1 VDPPGDAGSEEQDP
15 AYDIEDL
22 MAFRFSLAM
31 FVLLTAASSALAQT
45 QPAAPLAAPTGNA
58 QRGKTLFETS
68 LRCYACHG
76 FDGQTGSP
84 RLVPMARAED
94 VFLAYVRKPATQG
107 MPSFVA
113 IPEADLRDVYA
124 YIRSIPQAAPNADSV
139 PLIKGI
145 LDRRGKAN

>member
-1 VDPPGDAGSEEQDP
+1 
-15 AYDIEDL
+15 
-22 MAFRFSLAM
+22 MMFRSVFAT
-31 FVLLTAASSALAQT
+31 FALLSTASTAVAQN

-58 QRGKTLFETS
+58 QRGKTLYETT

-94 VFLAYVRKPATQG
+94 TFLAYVRKPATQG

-113 IPEADLRDVYA
+113 APEADLRDVYA
-124 YIRSIPQAAPNADSV
+124 YIRSIPQAAPAAESV
-139 PLIKGI
+139 PLINEI
-145 LDRRGKAN
+145 LERRTKAN

>member
-1 VDPPGDAGSEEQDP
+1 
-15 AYDIEDL
+15 
-22 MAFRFSLAM
+22 MKLAT
-31 FVLLTAASSALAQT
+31 TAVFMIALATVAVAQN
-45 QPAAPLAAPTGNA
+45 QPAAPLAPPTGNA
-58 QRGKTLFETS
+58 QRGRTLFETS

-84 RLVPMARAED
+84 RLVPVARAED

-139 PLIKGI
+139 PLLKGV
-145 LDRRGKAN
+145 LDRRAKAN

>member
-1 VDPPGDAGSEEQDP
+1 MKIATTAVFVIA
-15 AYDIEDL
+15 
-22 MAFRFSLAM
+22 LA
-31 FVLLTAASSALAQT
+31 TAAVAQN
-45 QPAAPLAAPTGNA
+45 QPACSSSPPPTGNA

-139 PLIKGI
+139 PLLKGV
-145 LDRRGKAN
+145 LDRRAKAN

>member
-1 VDPPGDAGSEEQDP
+1 MM
-15 AYDIEDL
+15 L
-22 MAFRFSLAM
+22 RLATLVL
-31 FVLLTAASSALAQT
+31 FVTALTTVTLAQN
-45 QPAAPLAAPTGNA
+45 QPAAALAAPTGNA
-58 QRGKTLFETS
+58 QRGKTLFETT

-84 RLVPMARAED
+84 RLVPMARVED

-139 PLIKGI
+139 PLIKGV
-145 LDRRGKAN
+145 LDRRAKAN